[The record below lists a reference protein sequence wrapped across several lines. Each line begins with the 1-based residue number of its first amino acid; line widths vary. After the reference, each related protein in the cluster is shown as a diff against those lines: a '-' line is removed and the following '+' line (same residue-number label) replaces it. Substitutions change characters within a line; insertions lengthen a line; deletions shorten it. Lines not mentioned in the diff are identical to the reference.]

1 MRHMKATT
9 STGTGDTPGQGGGV
23 TMYYPDDFA
32 RLTVLSG
39 ALGDWLAGLLHLR
52 GRTAVHNHVT
62 DVDNLRGER

>member
-1 MRHMKATT
+1 
-9 STGTGDTPGQGGGV
+9 
-23 TMYYPDDFA
+23 MYYPDDFA